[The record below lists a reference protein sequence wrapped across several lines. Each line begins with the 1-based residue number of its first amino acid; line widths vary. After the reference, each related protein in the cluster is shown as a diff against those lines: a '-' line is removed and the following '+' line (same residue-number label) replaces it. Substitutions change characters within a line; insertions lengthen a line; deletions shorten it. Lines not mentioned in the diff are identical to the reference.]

1 MVPPPPPLKV
11 KTIRSVLRKRIQAGR
26 ILRLL
31 RNRSSYFVRII
42 YMPETAKKKA
52 AMMVTVTKDRVVPLE
67 KIRNIGIIAHIDAGK
82 TTTTERIL
90 FETGKTY
97 KQGSV
102 DEGTTVTDWMAQER
116 ERGIT
121 IVSAAITTFWDLDGH
136 YRINIIDTPGHIDFT
151 AEVERSLRVLDGAI
165 MVFDGR
171 TGVESQ
177 SETVWRQADKY
188 NVPRICVLNKLNLIG
203 ADFEGSIKSIHERL
217 GANAAPVTIPVG
229 LEHEHKGVVDLIRMK
244 ALTYKSIDDN
254 KLAEEDIPS
263 ELVEMAKKY
272 RHELI
277 EKVSEFDDEALSLYL
292 DGKDPDEALLKR
304 AIRKGVISGKFFPI
318 FGGDNRTVEVQLLL
332 NGVVEYL
339 PSPLD
344 LPPVAGQNPE
354 TGEKELR
361 ERKNDAPLSAL
372 AFKVATDP
380 HVGRLVYLRIYSGTI
395 SAGQPVENST
405 RRISER
411 IGKLVLLHANQRE
424 LIDSAFAGEIVAAV
438 GIKDTT
444 TGDTLC
450 DPEHSILLESI
461 SFPEPVISLAIEP
474 ATKSDQEKMGLALQ
488 KLSDEDPTF
497 RIKSNLETGQTIIS
511 GMGELQL
518 EVLVDRM
525 KREFNVVATTGAP
538 QVAYKETVKKVAEG
552 EGKYIRQ
559 TGGRGQYGHCLIRV
573 EPKGRGE
580 GFEFKN
586 EIKGGAIP
594 SEFIPAIEKG
604 VKEKL
609 ENGILAG
616 FPMVDMLVA
625 VYDGTFH
632 EVDSSEIAFKIAGSL
647 AVEEAVRRADMV
659 LLEPIMKI
667 EVSTPEEFMG
677 DVIGDLS
684 SKRAQILGTEK
695 KGMVTVINGMAP
707 LAELSGYAT
716 KLRSVSQGRASYY
729 MEPSHYEEVPKNIA
743 EQIVAKSG
751 KVEMPR
757 G

>member
-1 MVPPPPPLKV
+1 MAEV
-11 KTIRSVLRKRIQAGR
+11 
-26 ILRLL
+26 
-31 RNRSSYFVRII
+31 
-42 YMPETAKKKA
+42 AKKKA
-52 AMMVTVTKDRVVPLE
+52 AIVSTATKDRNVSYE

-82 TTTTERIL
+82 TTTTERLL
-90 FETGKTY
+90 FETGRTY

-121 IVSAAITTFWDLDGH
+121 IVSAAITTFWDLKKASSVPAGH
-136 YRINIIDTPGHIDFT
+136 YRINLIDTPGHIDFT
-151 AEVERSLRVLDGAI
+151 AEVERSLRVLDGAL

-203 ADFEGSIKSIHERL
+203 ADFEGSIKSIRERL
-217 GANAAPVTIPVG
+217 GANAAPIIIPIG
-229 LEHEHKGVVDLIRMK
+229 QEHDHRGVVDLITMK
-244 ALTYKSIDDN
+244 ALTYKAIEDHT
-254 KLAEEDIPS
+254 LAEEEVPS
-263 ELVEMAKKY
+263 ELKEQAEKARAELVERIA
-272 RHELI
+272 
-277 EKVSEFDDEALSLYL
+277 EFDDEALAKFLE
-292 DGKDPDEALLKR
+292 GQEIEEVVLKR

-318 FGGDNRTVEVQLLL
+318 FGGDNRTAEAQLLL
-332 NGVVEYL
+332 DGVVEYL

-344 LPPVAGQNPE
+344 LPPIDGTDPK
-354 TGEKELR
+354 TGEKVVR
-361 ERKNDAPLSAL
+361 ERRNEAPFSGL
-372 AFKVATDP
+372 AFKVITDP
-380 HVGRLVYLRIYSGTI
+380 HVGRLVYIRIYSGVLK
-395 SAGQPVENST
+395 AGQEVYNTT
-405 RRISER
+405 RQIKER
-411 IGKLVLLHANQRE
+411 IGKLVLLHADQRE
-424 LIDSAFAGEIVAAV
+424 LIEEAYAGEIVAVV
-438 GIKDTT
+438 GVKDTT

-450 DPEHSILLESI
+450 DMANQVILESI

-474 ATKSDQEKMGLALQ
+474 ATKSDQEKMGLALG

-497 RIKSNLETGQTIIS
+497 RIKSNPETGQTIIS

-538 QVAYKETVKKVAEG
+538 QVAYKETVKKAGQG

-559 TGGRGQYGHCLIRV
+559 TGGRGQYGHCLLRI
-573 EPKGRGE
+573 EPLGRGE
-580 GFEFKN
+580 GYEFKN

-594 SEFIPAIEKG
+594 AEYISPIEKG
-604 VKEKL
+604 VKEKM
-609 ENGILAG
+609 ENGVMAG
-616 FPMVDMLVA
+616 FPMVDMKVA
-625 VYDGTFH
+625 VYDGSFH
-632 EVDSSEIAFKIAGSL
+632 EVDSSEIAFKIAGSMAL
-647 AVEEAVRRADMV
+647 EDAFRVADPI
-659 LLEPIMKI
+659 LLEPIMKV

-684 SKRAQILGTEK
+684 SKRAQVSGTEK
-695 KGMVTVINGMAP
+695 RGTMTVINAMAP

-716 KLRSVSQGRASYY
+716 KLRSLTQGRASYY
-729 MEPSHYEEVPKNIA
+729 MEPSHYEEVPRNIA
-743 EQIVAKSG
+743 DGIVAKAG